1 MPERGYYNWTPL
13 GTGLITETSSL
24 GAAGGESQS
33 SVTLSS
39 PPICSLLLYWP
50 SNINQLINKQKVG
63 NYRWNSKIKSELILS
78 HVFCLYPLP
87 PWHWWRWWMYLSSFR
102 LPSSSLLNTVHLIIT
117 NSCTAAVPVESFLG
131 KPKVQMVDNEVFFG
145 TRLCLS
151 IQRAV
156 CAADF
161 FLYSSIFS

>member
-1 MPERGYYNWTPL
+1 MPERGYYNCTPL

-78 HVFCLYPLP
+78 HVFCLY
-87 PWHWWRWWMYLSSFR
+87 LSSPPMALVTVVNVLKFFQVAVF
-102 LPSSSLLNTVHLIIT
+102 LL
-117 NSCTAAVPVESFLG
+117 VE
-131 KPKVQMVDNEVFFG
+131 
-145 TRLCLS
+145 
-151 IQRAV
+151 
-156 CAADF
+156 
-161 FLYSSIFS
+161 YSSFDHNQFLHRCSSR